1 MKRGT
6 VAGAVFGAI
15 FGLVTSSV
23 AAGLMSG
30 LSFGQWQRL
39 PPTGQE
45 IYVAGMLDA
54 MGLYRVLHPVH
65 TYRNLVSS
73 EDCIQKTGVNAQQ
86 LAQGMAEYAKLKPSA
101 FTPAGMSLP
110 RHHWP

>member
-1 MKRGT
+1 M
-6 VAGAVFGAI
+6 
-15 FGLVTSSV
+15 
-23 AAGLMSG
+23 
-30 LSFGQWQRL
+30 
-39 PPTGQE
+39 
-45 IYVAGMLDA
+45 AGMLDA

-110 RHHWP
+110 SVTIGLEAYFEFLCSDLFNQAAYDCDETVMTKYPIDPRDAR

>member
-1 MKRGT
+1 
-6 VAGAVFGAI
+6 
-15 FGLVTSSV
+15 
-23 AAGLMSG
+23 
-30 LSFGQWQRL
+30 
-39 PPTGQE
+39 
-45 IYVAGMLDA
+45 MLDA

-110 RHHWP
+110 SVTIGLEAYFKFLCPDLFNQAAYDRDETVMTKYPIDPRDAR